1 MTQGYLSMIGRKQT
15 MCKEGDRGY
24 QGLIDQIGEDKFQER
39 FKYLRDTMEEFIN
52 QAGYQSSVI
61 CNDRILIHVLLDYF
75 SDIERLKDFHGI
87 EKVRTDKIF
96 AYTIYWILKRKRL
109 QFKDES
115 IEEKDIFV
123 NERFAVF
130 LLINECI
137 INCVSKKLDKEGSKK
152 FDEYIDY
159 VLYYFKYREYNAQ
172 VIELIIES
180 FKMGIEF
187 DKKKC

>member
-1 MTQGYLSMIGRKQT
+1 MRLASKWSKTLAFPINHYKKISGW
-15 MCKEGDRGY
+15 
-24 QGLIDQIGEDKFQER
+24 
-39 FKYLRDTMEEFIN
+39 MESTPKL
-52 QAGYQSSVI
+52 G
-61 CNDRILIHVLLDYF
+61 
-75 SDIERLKDFHGI
+75 
-87 EKVRTDKIF
+87 
-96 AYTIYWILKRKRL
+96 AY
-109 QFKDES
+109 
-115 IEEKDIFV
+115 FV